1 MTPDLAPQPNV
12 LPWHNTMLSPL
23 YHAYSHYNIN
33 DFIFLSHSFSYI
45 GPGRLA
51 ILFLFLS
58 FLFLET
64 VSHFLLFQYLTAV
77 RYSQLATMTRGM
89 NMGKPRAPHP
99 KDAITTPVLHYTSAV
114 QRNDLYSH
122 AVSTNHTQSSNEAM
136 SLWDFQR
143 PRTSEARARNKKHP
157 NLRIKIPPRD
167 AVSTPIQTDGT
178 NGNTIGIALGSPRM
192 IDRRNGIPQLRQQDP
207 FAAPAEKSNRAPA
220 IQRKPSKWRKIGGLF
235 KAKNTMNPTAS
246 RPSYKVR
253 NNNPPPGSSHSIDSQ
268 SHAEAGREPN
278 SLSPGDDEKG
288 NCFGGI
294 RNFLEAKRKLKI
306 DSKPQSKTA
315 AGQGAPEPKGPDTV
329 PFLEVDIPDT
339 HLERYSVMFGGL
351 FGQGKP
357 ALLAR
362 RSKTMDGMVSLN
374 KEVCPIYMKTV
385 SQC

>member
-1 MTPDLAPQPNV
+1 
-12 LPWHNTMLSPL
+12 
-23 YHAYSHYNIN
+23 
-33 DFIFLSHSFSYI
+33 
-45 GPGRLA
+45 
-51 ILFLFLS
+51 
-58 FLFLET
+58 
-64 VSHFLLFQYLTAV
+64 
-77 RYSQLATMTRGM
+77 
-89 NMGKPRAPHP
+89 MGKPRAPHP

-122 AVSTNHTQSSNEAM
+122 AVSTSHTQSSHEAM
-136 SLWDFQR
+136 SLLDFQR

-167 AVSTPIQTDGT
+167 CVPTPIQTDGT

-207 FAAPAEKSNRAPA
+207 FAAPAEKPKQAPA

-235 KAKNTMNPTAS
+235 KAKNTAS
-246 RPSYKVR
+246 RPYKVR

-294 RNFLEAKRKLKI
+294 RICLEAKRKLKI
-306 DSKPQSKTA
+306 DSKPRPKT
-315 AGQGAPEPKGPDTV
+315 AGQGAPEPKVPDTV
-329 PFLEVDIPDT
+329 PFLEVEIPDT

-374 KEVCPIYMKTV
+374 KEVRYLHDYMATV
-385 SQC
+385 SHPMLKHSSHPSHL

>member
-1 MTPDLAPQPNV
+1 M
-12 LPWHNTMLSPL
+12 
-23 YHAYSHYNIN
+23 
-33 DFIFLSHSFSYI
+33 
-45 GPGRLA
+45 
-51 ILFLFLS
+51 
-58 FLFLET
+58 E
-64 VSHFLLFQYLTAV
+64 
-77 RYSQLATMTRGM
+77 
-89 NMGKPRAPHP
+89 KPRAPHP

-122 AVSTNHTQSSNEAM
+122 AVSTSHTQSSHEAM

-143 PRTSEARARNKKHP
+143 PRTSDARARNKKHP

-167 AVSTPIQTDGT
+167 CIPTPIQTDET
-178 NGNTIGIALGSPRM
+178 NENTIGIALGSPRM

-207 FAAPAEKSNRAPA
+207 FAAPAEKPKLAPA

-288 NCFGGI
+288 NCFGGM
-294 RNFLEAKRKLKI
+294 RNCLEAKRKLKI
-306 DSKPQSKTA
+306 DPKPRPKK
-315 AGQGAPEPKGPDTV
+315 AGQGASEPKVSDTM
-329 PFLEVDIPDT
+329 PFLEVKIPDT
-339 HLERYSVMFGGL
+339 QLDRYSVMFGGL

-362 RSKTMDGMVSLN
+362 RSKTVDEKVSMD
-374 KEVCPIYMKTV
+374 KEVCPVCMITA
-385 SQC
+385 S